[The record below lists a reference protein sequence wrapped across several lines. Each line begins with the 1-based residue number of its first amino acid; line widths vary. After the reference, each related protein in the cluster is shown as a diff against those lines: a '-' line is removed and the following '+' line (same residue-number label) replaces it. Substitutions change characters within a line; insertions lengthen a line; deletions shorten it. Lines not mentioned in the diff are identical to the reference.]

1 MSGICIVS
9 RDRLFARMLELEL
22 SDSVNEVRTVTQ
34 KLNSPAL
41 KLAVESAELVV
52 FDADYFS
59 GDLSFVKKTGLPF
72 VIFSK
77 EKPDSLPENTVAF
90 LERPFNVSEFREK
103 ILSFVKKDETK
114 NTRDLSIG
122 GEKTFSIELDPFL
135 KQATVNGE
143 VIRFSPKEFALLS
156 LLYKNRG
163 SIVSRKRVIDTLWGE
178 DYDSAN
184 NVDNVYIN
192 YLRKKLDDRLGI
204 KLICTVRGKGY
215 MMK

>member
-1 MSGICIVS
+1 M
-9 RDRLFARMLELEL
+9 
-22 SDSVNEVRTVTQ
+22 
-34 KLNSPAL
+34 
-41 KLAVESAELVV
+41 
-52 FDADYFS
+52 
-59 GDLSFVKKTGLPF
+59 
-72 VIFSK
+72 
-77 EKPDSLPENTVAF
+77 
-90 LERPFNVSEFREK
+90 
-103 ILSFVKKDETK
+103 
-114 NTRDLSIG
+114 SIG